1 MTPIPIPQLIQLQS
15 PLTISGDLATTASDN
30 LWAEFG
36 RLKISDSTRKQYVK
50 ALDNFCQFAY
60 NRSATSE
67 TIAEFLNLDRYDA
80 IELVL
85 SYRRHSIDKNLA
97 PSTINVRLAAIKSLV
112 EMARKLGKTTI
123 GLSDIE
129 SIPAETYRDTR
140 GISIE
145 QFKSML
151 DAIDPSTPIGVRDYA
166 IMLLF
171 WGNALR
177 RGEIASANIEDFL
190 PQQQKLMIL
199 GKGKRAKVAIDLTD
213 SVSYALE
220 EWLNFH
226 PCLDAHFRLEGT
238 SRRKCAGGSFLRTP
252 SLSMRRCN
260 APGQPLITSLSRNC
274 YGARIAGDSIY
285 RIVQGYAEAA
295 GIERRVSP
303 HRLRHSSITAFLDA
317 SDGNIRAAQALSRHS
332 QMNTLTL
339 YDDNRQQQQKGASGV
354 LEGLLERTAG
364 KTSVGLHIK

>member
-1 MTPIPIPQLIQLQS
+1 MVEIVIEKIVPVS
-15 PLTISGDLATTASDN
+15 VHVVAVDN

-36 RLKISDSTRKQYVK
+36 QLKIADSTRKQYVR
-50 ALDNFCQFAY
+50 AIENFCQFAY
-60 NRSATSE
+60 GGSANPE
-67 TIAEFLNLDRYDA
+67 TISEFLALDRYAA
-80 IELVL
+80 IEIVL
-85 SYRRHSIDKNLA
+85 RYRRYSIDKNLA

-112 EMARKLGKTTI
+112 DMARKLGKTTI
-123 GLSDIE
+123 DLGDIE
-129 SIPAETYRDTR
+129 SIPSESYRDTR
-140 GISIE
+140 GISVE

-151 DAIDPSTPIGVRDYA
+151 AAIERSTPIGMRDYA

-199 GKGKRAKVAIDLTD
+199 GKGKRAKVAIDLTG

-226 PCLDAHFRLEGT
+226 PCNLP
-238 SRRKCAGGSFLRTP
+238 K
-252 SLSMRRCN
+252 
-260 APGQPLITSLSRNC
+260 QPMITSLSHNC

-317 SDGNIRAAQALSRHS
+317 SGGNLRAAQALSRHS
-332 QMNTLTL
+332 NQNTLSL
-339 YDDNRQQQQKGASGV
+339 YDDNRRQEQKGASGM
-354 LEGLLERTAG
+354 LEDLLVDTNNS
-364 KTSVGLHIK
+364 KSIINISQNKVGSK

>member
-1 MTPIPIPQLIQLQS
+1 MPTIPIVITPVINPIVPVS
-15 PLTISGDLATTASDN
+15 TIYSEDI
-30 LWAEFG
+30 WAEFG
-36 RLKISDSTRKQYVK
+36 QLKITDSTRKQYVK
-50 ALDNFCQFAY
+50 AIENFCQFAY
-60 NRSATSE
+60 NGSATPE
-67 TIAEFLNLDRYDA
+67 TISEFLALDRYAA
-80 IELVL
+80 IEMVL
-85 SYRRHSIDKNLA
+85 RYRRHSIDKKLA

-112 EMARKLGKTTI
+112 DMARKLGKTTI
-123 GLSDIE
+123 DLGDIE
-129 SIPAETYRDTR
+129 SIPSETYRDTR
-140 GISIE
+140 GISVE

-226 PCLDAHFRLEGT
+226 PCNL
-238 SRRKCAGGSFLRTP
+238 
-252 SLSMRRCN
+252 
-260 APGQPLITSLSRNC
+260 PGQPLITSLSHNC

-317 SDGNIRAAQALSRHS
+317 SGGNLRAAQALSRHRN
-332 QMNTLTL
+332 QNTLNL
-339 YDDNRQQQQKGASGV
+339 YDDNRRQEQKGASGM
-354 LEGLLERTAG
+354 LEDLLAG
-364 KTSVGLHIK
+364 NGG

>member
-1 MTPIPIPQLIQLQS
+1 MVEIVIHKLVPVS
-15 PLTISGDLATTASDN
+15 ISVVAADN

-36 RLKISDSTRKQYVK
+36 QLKIADSTRKQYVK
-50 ALDNFCQFAY
+50 AIENFCQFAY
-60 NRSATSE
+60 SGSATAK
-67 TIAEFLNLDRYDA
+67 TISEFLDLDRYAA
-80 IELVL
+80 IEMVL
-85 SYRRHSIDKNLA
+85 RYRRHSIDKNLA

-112 EMARKLGKTTI
+112 DMARKLGKTTI
-123 GLSDIE
+123 DLTDIE
-129 SIPAETYRDTR
+129 SIPSETYRDTR
-140 GISIE
+140 GISVE

-151 DAIDPSTPIGVRDYA
+151 EEIDPSTPIGVRDYA

-190 PQQQKLMIL
+190 PQQQKLTIL

-226 PCLDAHFRLEGT
+226 PCNLPE
-238 SRRKCAGGSFLRTP
+238 
-252 SLSMRRCN
+252 
-260 APGQPLITSLSRNC
+260 QPLITSLSHNC
-274 YGARIAGDSIY
+274 YGSRIAGDSIY

-317 SDGNIRAAQALSRHS
+317 SGGNLRAAQALSRHS
-332 QMNTLTL
+332 NQNTLNL
-339 YDDNRQQQQKGASGV
+339 YDDNRRQEQKGASGM
-354 LEGLLERTAG
+354 LEDLLVGTGG
-364 KTSVGLHIK
+364 KTSD

>member
-1 MTPIPIPQLIQLQS
+1 VLNTLTPQLIKLQQSS
-15 PLTISGDLATTASDN
+15 PADLTTINRDN

-36 RLKISDSTRKQYVK
+36 QLKIADSTRKQYVK
-50 ALDNFCQFAY
+50 AIENFCQFVY
-60 NRSATSE
+60 DGSATPA
-67 TIAEFLNLDRYDA
+67 TISEFLALDRYAA
-80 IELVL
+80 IEMVL
-85 SYRRHSIDKNLA
+85 RYRRHSIDKKLA

-123 GLSDIE
+123 DLTDIE
-129 SIPAETYRDTR
+129 SIPSESYRDTR
-140 GISIE
+140 GISVE

-151 DAIDPSTPIGVRDYA
+151 EAIDPSTPIGVRDYA

-226 PCLDAHFRLEGT
+226 PCT
-238 SRRKCAGGSFLRTP
+238 TQ
-252 SLSMRRCN
+252 
-260 APGQPLITSLSRNC
+260 GQPLITSLSHNC
-274 YGARIAGDSIY
+274 YGARIAGDSLY

-295 GIERRVSP
+295 GIDRRVSP

-354 LEGLLERTAG
+354 LEGLLDG
-364 KTSVGLHIK
+364 Q

>member
-1 MTPIPIPQLIQLQS
+1 MINTLTPQLIKLQQSS
-15 PLTISGDLATTASDN
+15 PAELITIERDN

-36 RLKISDSTRKQYVK
+36 QLKIADSTRKQYVK
-50 ALDNFCQFAY
+50 AIENFCQFAY
-60 NRSATSE
+60 NGSATPE
-67 TIAEFLNLDRYDA
+67 TISEFLDLDRYA
-80 IELVL
+80 ALEMVL
-85 SYRRHSIDKNLA
+85 RYRRHSIDKNLA

-112 EMARKLGKTTI
+112 GMARKLGKTTI
-123 GLSDIE
+123 DLGEIE
-129 SIPAETYRDTR
+129 SIPSESYRDTR
-140 GISIE
+140 GISVE

-151 DAIDPSTPIGVRDYA
+151 EKIDPSTSIGVRDYA

-190 PQQQKLMIL
+190 PQQQKLTIL

-226 PCLDAHFRLEGT
+226 PC
-238 SRRKCAGGSFLRTP
+238 
-252 SLSMRRCN
+252 N
-260 APGQPLITSLSRNC
+260 APGQPLITSLSHNC
-274 YGARIAGDSIY
+274 YGGRIAGDSIY

-317 SDGNIRAAQALSRHS
+317 SGGNLRAAQALSRHRN
-332 QMNTLTL
+332 QNTLNL
-339 YDDNRQQQQKGASGV
+339 YDDNRRQEQKGASGM
-354 LEGLLERTAG
+354 LEDLLTGNGG
-364 KTSVGLHIK
+364 KTSG

>member
-1 MTPIPIPQLIQLQS
+1 MVEIVIHKIVPVTVPVV
-15 PLTISGDLATTASDN
+15 AADN

-36 RLKISDSTRKQYVK
+36 QLKIADSTRKQYVK
-50 ALDNFCQFAY
+50 AIENFCQFAY
-60 NRSATSE
+60 NVSATSE
-67 TIAEFLNLDRYDA
+67 TISEFLALDRYAA
-80 IELVL
+80 IEMVL
-85 SYRRHSIDKNLA
+85 RYRRHSIDKNLA

-112 EMARKLGKTTI
+112 GMARKLGKTTI
-123 GLSDIE
+123 ELGDIE

-140 GISIE
+140 GISVE

-151 DAIDPSTPIGVRDYA
+151 AAIDPSTPIGVRDYA

-190 PQQQKLMIL
+190 PQQQKLTIL
-199 GKGKRAKVAIDLTD
+199 GKGRRAKVAIDLTD

-220 EWLNFH
+220 EWVNFH
-226 PCLDAHFRLEGT
+226 PCN
-238 SRRKCAGGSFLRTP
+238 
-252 SLSMRRCN
+252 LS
-260 APGQPLITSLSRNC
+260 GQPLITSLSHNC
-274 YGARIAGDSIY
+274 YGGRIAGDSIY

-295 GIERRVSP
+295 GIDRRVSP

-339 YDDNRQQQQKGASGV
+339 YDDNRKQQQKGASGV
-354 LEGLLERTAG
+354 LESLLS
-364 KTSVGLHIK
+364 K

>member
-1 MTPIPIPQLIQLQS
+1 VLNTFTPQLIKIQ
-15 PLTISGDLATTASDN
+15 PLPAELTTIDGDN

-36 RLKISDSTRKQYVK
+36 QLKIADSTRKQYVK
-50 ALDNFCQFAY
+50 AIENFCQFTY
-60 NRSATSE
+60 GGSATSE
-67 TIAEFLNLDRYDA
+67 TISEFLALDRYAA

-85 SYRRHSIDKNLA
+85 RYRRHSIDKKLA
-97 PSTINVRLAAIKSLV
+97 PSTINVRLAAIKSLGD
-112 EMARKLGKTTI
+112 MARKLGKTTI
-123 GLSDIE
+123 DLGDIE
-129 SIPAETYRDTR
+129 SIKSESYRDTR
-140 GISIE
+140 GISVE

-151 DAIDPSTPIGVRDYA
+151 EEIDPSTPIGVRDYA

-199 GKGKRAKVAIDLTD
+199 GKGKRAKVAIDLSD

-226 PCLDAHFRLEGT
+226 PCLDAHNLEGT
-238 SRRKCAGGSFLRTP
+238 KE
-252 SLSMRRCN
+252 SMRRCN
-260 APGQPLITSLSRNC
+260 APGQPLITSLSHNC

-339 YDDNRQQQQKGASGV
+339 YDDNRKQQQKGASGV
-354 LEGLLERTAG
+354 LEGLLESR
-364 KTSVGLHIK
+364 

>member
-1 MTPIPIPQLIQLQS
+1 MVEIIIQKIAPVS
-15 PLTISGDLATTASDN
+15 VPAVASDN

-36 RLKISDSTRKQYVK
+36 QLKIADSTRKQYVK
-50 ALDNFCQFAY
+50 AIDNFCQFAY
-60 NRSATSE
+60 NGSATPE
-67 TIAEFLNLDRYDA
+67 TISEFLALDRYAA
-80 IELVL
+80 IEMVL
-85 SYRRHSIDKNLA
+85 MYRRYSIDKNLA

-112 EMARKLGKTTI
+112 DMARKLGKTTVD
-123 GLSDIE
+123 LSDIE
-129 SIPAETYRDTR
+129 SIPSESYRDTR
-140 GISIE
+140 GISVE
-145 QFKSML
+145 QFRSML
-151 DAIDPSTPIGVRDYA
+151 EAIDPSTPIGVRDYS

-213 SVSYALE
+213 SVSCALE
-220 EWLNFH
+220 GWVNFH
-226 PCLDAHFRLEGT
+226 PC
-238 SRRKCAGGSFLRTP
+238 S
-252 SLSMRRCN
+252 
-260 APGQPLITSLSRNC
+260 APGQPLITSLSHNC

-295 GIERRVSP
+295 GIDRRVSP

-339 YDDNRQQQQKGASGV
+339 YDDRRKQQQKVASGV
-354 LEGLLERTAG
+354 LEGLLAG
-364 KTSVGLHIK
+364 RD

>member
-1 MTPIPIPQLIQLQS
+1 VLDTPTPQLIKLQQPS
-15 PLTISGDLATTASDN
+15 SAELTTIDRDN

-36 RLKISDSTRKQYVK
+36 RLKIADSTRKQYVK
-50 ALDNFCQFAY
+50 AIENFCQFAY
-60 NRSATSE
+60 NGSATPE
-67 TIAEFLNLDRYDA
+67 TISEFLDLNRYAA
-80 IELVL
+80 IEMVL
-85 SYRRHSIDKNLA
+85 RYRRHSIDKNLA

-123 GLSDIE
+123 DLGEIE
-129 SIPAETYRDTR
+129 SIPSESYRDTR
-140 GISIE
+140 GISVE

-151 DAIDPSTPIGVRDYA
+151 EEIDPSTPIGVRDYA

-213 SVSYALE
+213 SVRYALE
-220 EWLNFH
+220 EWVNFH
-226 PCLDAHFRLEGT
+226 PCH
-238 SRRKCAGGSFLRTP
+238 
-252 SLSMRRCN
+252 
-260 APGQPLITSLSRNC
+260 APGQPLITSLSHNC

-303 HRLRHSSITAFLDA
+303 HRIRHSSITAFLDA
-317 SDGNIRAAQALSRHS
+317 SGGNLRAAQALSRHRN
-332 QMNTLTL
+332 QNTLTL
-339 YDDNRQQQQKGASGV
+339 YDDNRRQEQKGASGM
-354 LEGLLERTAG
+354 LEDLLAG
-364 KTSVGLHIK
+364 ND

>member
-1 MTPIPIPQLIQLQS
+1 MVEIVIHKIVPVNLS
-15 PLTISGDLATTASDN
+15 VVASDN

-36 RLKISDSTRKQYVK
+36 QLKIADSTRKQYVK
-50 ALDNFCQFAY
+50 AIENFCQFAY
-60 NRSATSE
+60 NGSATPE
-67 TIAEFLNLDRYDA
+67 TISAFLDLDRYAA
-80 IELVL
+80 IEMVL
-85 SYRRHSIDKNLA
+85 RYRRHSIDKKLA

-123 GLSDIE
+123 DLGDIE
-129 SIPAETYRDTR
+129 SIPSESYRDTR
-140 GISIE
+140 GISVE
-145 QFKSML
+145 QFKLML
-151 DAIDPSTPIGVRDYA
+151 DAISQRLGSANDPSTPNGLPSATAIGVRDYA

-226 PCLDAHFRLEGT
+226 PCNIA
-238 SRRKCAGGSFLRTP
+238 
-252 SLSMRRCN
+252 
-260 APGQPLITSLSRNC
+260 GQPLITSLSHNC

-354 LEGLLERTAG
+354 LESLLDGR
-364 KTSVGLHIK
+364 

>member
-1 MTPIPIPQLIQLQS
+1 MVEIVIQKIVPVS
-15 PLTISGDLATTASDN
+15 VPVVAADN

-36 RLKISDSTRKQYVK
+36 QLKIADSTRKQYVK
-50 ALDNFCQFAY
+50 AIENFCQFAY
-60 NRSATSE
+60 NGSATPE
-67 TIAEFLNLDRYDA
+67 TISEFLNLDRYAA
-80 IELVL
+80 IEMVL
-85 SYRRHSIDKNLA
+85 KYRRHSLDKNLA

-112 EMARKLGKTTI
+112 NMARKLGKTTI
-123 GLSDIE
+123 DLGDIE
-129 SIPAETYRDTR
+129 SIPSESYRDTR
-140 GISIE
+140 GISVE
-145 QFKSML
+145 LFKSML
-151 DAIDPSTPIGVRDYA
+151 NAIDPSTPIGVRDYA

-190 PQQQKLMIL
+190 PQQQKLTIL

-226 PCLDAHFRLEGT
+226 PCNL
-238 SRRKCAGGSFLRTP
+238 
-252 SLSMRRCN
+252 
-260 APGQPLITSLSRNC
+260 PGQPLITSLSHNC
-274 YGARIAGDSIY
+274 YGGRIAGDSIY

-317 SDGNIRAAQALSRHS
+317 SGGNLRAAQALSRHS
-332 QMNTLTL
+332 NQNTLTL
-339 YDDNRQQQQKGASGV
+339 YDDNRRQEQKGASGM
-354 LEGLLERTAG
+354 LEDLLAGNGG
-364 KTSVGLHIK
+364 KTSD

>member
-1 MTPIPIPQLIQLQS
+1 MVEIVIHKIVPVNVTVV
-15 PLTISGDLATTASDN
+15 AADN

-36 RLKISDSTRKQYVK
+36 QLKIADSTRKQYVK
-50 ALDNFCQFAY
+50 AIENFCQFAY
-60 NRSATSE
+60 SGSATPE
-67 TIAEFLNLDRYDA
+67 TISEFLDLDRYAA
-80 IELVL
+80 IEVVL
-85 SYRRHSIDKNLA
+85 RYRRHSIDQKLA

-123 GLSDIE
+123 DLGDIE

-140 GISIE
+140 GISVE

-151 DAIDPSTPIGVRDYA
+151 EAIDPSTPIGVRDYA

-226 PCLDAHFRLEGT
+226 PCN
-238 SRRKCAGGSFLRTP
+238 S
-252 SLSMRRCN
+252 
-260 APGQPLITSLSRNC
+260 PGQPLSCRQRPGGFLQVVGEAFPKGAAPLITSLSHNC
-274 YGARIAGDSIY
+274 YGARIAGDSLY

-295 GIERRVSP
+295 GIDRRVSP

-354 LEGLLERTAG
+354 LESLLD
-364 KTSVGLHIK
+364 

>member
-1 MTPIPIPQLIQLQS
+1 MLEIVIQKIVPVAAPIV
-15 PLTISGDLATTASDN
+15 TSDD

-36 RLKISDSTRKQYVK
+36 QLKIADSTRKQYVK
-50 ALDNFCQFAY
+50 AIENFCQFAY
-60 NRSATSE
+60 NGSATPA
-67 TIAEFLNLDRYDA
+67 TISEFLDLDRYAA
-80 IELVL
+80 IEMVL
-85 SYRRHSIDKNLA
+85 RYRRHSIDKKLA

-112 EMARKLGKTTI
+112 DMARKLGKTTI
-123 GLSDIE
+123 DFTDIE
-129 SIPAETYRDTR
+129 SIPSESYRDTR
-140 GISIE
+140 GISVE

-151 DAIDPSTPIGVRDYA
+151 EAIDPSTPIGVRDYA

-190 PQQQKLMIL
+190 PQQQKLTIL
-199 GKGKRAKVAIDLTD
+199 GKGKRSRVAIDLTD
-213 SVSYALE
+213 GVSYALE

-226 PCLDAHFRLEGT
+226 PCNLL
-238 SRRKCAGGSFLRTP
+238 
-252 SLSMRRCN
+252 
-260 APGQPLITSLSRNC
+260 GQPLITSLSHNC

-317 SDGNIRAAQALSRHS
+317 SGGNLRAAQALSRHRNK
-332 QMNTLTL
+332 NTLTL
-339 YDDNRQQQQKGASGV
+339 YDDNRRQEQKGASGM
-354 LEGLLERTAG
+354 LEDLLAGNGG
-364 KTSVGLHIK
+364 KTSD

>member
-1 MTPIPIPQLIQLQS
+1 MVEIVIQKIVPVS
-15 PLTISGDLATTASDN
+15 VPVVAADN

-36 RLKISDSTRKQYVK
+36 QLKIADSTRKQYVK
-50 ALDNFCQFAY
+50 AIENFCQFAY
-60 NRSATSE
+60 SGSATPE
-67 TIAEFLNLDRYDA
+67 TISEFLDLDRYAA
-80 IELVL
+80 IEMVL
-85 SYRRHSIDKNLA
+85 RYRRYLIDRKLA
-97 PSTINVRLAAIKSLV
+97 ASTINVRLAAIKSLV

-123 GLSDIE
+123 DLVDVE
-129 SIPAETYRDTR
+129 SIPSESYRDTR
-140 GISIE
+140 GILVE

-151 DAIDPSTPIGVRDYA
+151 EEIDPSTPIGVRDYA

-190 PQQQKLMIL
+190 PQQQKLTIL

-226 PCLDAHFRLEGT
+226 PCNLL
-238 SRRKCAGGSFLRTP
+238 
-252 SLSMRRCN
+252 
-260 APGQPLITSLSRNC
+260 GQPLITSLSHNC

-317 SDGNIRAAQALSRHS
+317 SGGNLRAAQALSRHRN
-332 QMNTLTL
+332 QNTLNL
-339 YDDNRQQQQKGASGV
+339 YDDNRRQEQKGASGV
-354 LEGLLERTAG
+354 LEDLLTGNGG
-364 KTSVGLHIK
+364 KTSD

>member
-1 MTPIPIPQLIQLQS
+1 VINTLTPQLLKLQQPS
-15 PLTISGDLATTASDN
+15 PADLTTIDGDN

-36 RLKISDSTRKQYVK
+36 QLKIADSTRKQYVK
-50 ALDNFCQFAY
+50 AIENFCQFAY
-60 NRSATSE
+60 NGSATPQ
-67 TIAEFLNLDRYDA
+67 TISEFLDLDRYAA

-85 SYRRHSIDKNLA
+85 RYRRHSIDKNLA

-112 EMARKLGKTTI
+112 DMARKLGKTTI
-123 GLSDIE
+123 DLDDIE

-140 GISIE
+140 GISVE

-151 DAIDPSTPIGVRDYA
+151 EEIDPSTSIGVRDYA

-199 GKGKRAKVAIDLTD
+199 GKGKRAKVAIDLSD

-226 PCLDAHFRLEGT
+226 PC
-238 SRRKCAGGSFLRTP
+238 
-252 SLSMRRCN
+252 N
-260 APGQPLITSLSRNC
+260 APGQPLITSLSHNC

-354 LEGLLERTAG
+354 LEGLLD
-364 KTSVGLHIK
+364 

>member
-1 MTPIPIPQLIQLQS
+1 MVEIIIQKIAPVS
-15 PLTISGDLATTASDN
+15 VPVVSSDN

-36 RLKISDSTRKQYVK
+36 QLKIADSTRKQYVK
-50 ALDNFCQFAY
+50 AIENFCQFAY
-60 NRSATSE
+60 NGSATPE
-67 TIAEFLNLDRYDA
+67 TISAFLDLDRYAA
-80 IELVL
+80 IEMVL
-85 SYRRHSIDKNLA
+85 RYRRYSIDKKLA

-112 EMARKLGKTTI
+112 DMARKLGKTTI
-123 GLSDIE
+123 DLGDIE
-129 SIPAETYRDTR
+129 SIPSESYRDTR
-140 GISIE
+140 GISVE

-151 DAIDPSTPIGVRDYA
+151 AEIDPSTPIGVRDYA

-226 PCLDAHFRLEGT
+226 PH
-238 SRRKCAGGSFLRTP
+238 
-252 SLSMRRCN
+252 N
-260 APGQPLITSLSRNC
+260 APGQPLITSLSHNC
-274 YGARIAGDSIY
+274 YGGRIAGDSIY

-295 GIERRVSP
+295 GITSGRQANERRVSP

-317 SDGNIRAAQALSRHS
+317 SGGNLRAAQALSRHS
-332 QMNTLTL
+332 NQNTLNL
-339 YDDNRQQQQKGASGV
+339 YDDNRRQEQKGASGM
-354 LEGLLERTAG
+354 LEDLLVGSGG
-364 KTSVGLHIK
+364 KMSN

>member
-1 MTPIPIPQLIQLQS
+1 VLDTPTPQLIKLQQPS
-15 PLTISGDLATTASDN
+15 PAELTTIDQDN

-36 RLKISDSTRKQYVK
+36 QLKIADSTRKQYVR
-50 ALDNFCQFAY
+50 AIENFCQFAY
-60 NRSATSE
+60 NGSATPQ
-67 TIAEFLNLDRYDA
+67 TISEFLDLDRYAA

-85 SYRRHSIDKNLA
+85 RYRRHSIDKNLA

-112 EMARKLGKTTI
+112 DMARKLGKTTI
-123 GLSDIE
+123 DLGDIE

-140 GISIE
+140 GISVE

-151 DAIDPSTPIGVRDYA
+151 EAIDPSTPIGVRDYA

-199 GKGKRAKVAIDLTD
+199 GKGKRAKVAIDLSD

-226 PCLDAHFRLEGT
+226 PC
-238 SRRKCAGGSFLRTP
+238 
-252 SLSMRRCN
+252 N
-260 APGQPLITSLSRNC
+260 APGQPLITSLSHNC

-354 LEGLLERTAG
+354 LEGLLD
-364 KTSVGLHIK
+364 

>member
-1 MTPIPIPQLIQLQS
+1 VLNTPTPQLIKLQQPS
-15 PLTISGDLATTASDN
+15 SADLITINRDN

-36 RLKISDSTRKQYVK
+36 QLKIADSTRKQYVK
-50 ALDNFCQFAY
+50 AIENFCQFAY
-60 NRSATSE
+60 SGSATPE
-67 TIAEFLNLDRYDA
+67 TISEFLALDRYAA
-80 IELVL
+80 IEQVL
-85 SYRRHSIDKNLA
+85 CYRRHSIDKKLA

-112 EMARKLGKTTI
+112 DMARKLGKTTI
-123 GLSDIE
+123 DLGDIE
-129 SIPAETYRDTR
+129 SIPSESYRDTR
-140 GISIE
+140 GISVE
-145 QFKSML
+145 QFKLML

-199 GKGKRAKVAIDLTD
+199 GKGKRAKVAIDLSD

-226 PCLDAHFRLEGT
+226 PCNVPE
-238 SRRKCAGGSFLRTP
+238 
-252 SLSMRRCN
+252 
-260 APGQPLITSLSRNC
+260 QPLITSLSHNC
-274 YGARIAGDSIY
+274 YGARISGDSIY

-354 LEGLLERTAG
+354 LEGLLAG
-364 KTSVGLHIK
+364 TG

>member
-1 MTPIPIPQLIQLQS
+1 VQAISIPS
-15 PLTISGDLATTASDN
+15 AASQH
-30 LWAEFG
+30 LWEEFG
-36 RLKISDSTRKQYVK
+36 RLKITDSTRKQYVK
-50 ALDNFCQFAY
+50 AIENFCQFAY
-60 NRSATSE
+60 SGSATPE
-67 TIAEFLNLDRYDA
+67 TISKFLALDRYDA
-80 IELVL
+80 IEMVL
-85 SYRRHSIDKNLA
+85 RYRRHSIDKKLA

-123 GLSDIE
+123 DLGDVE
-129 SIPAETYRDTR
+129 SIKSESYRDTR
-140 GISIE
+140 GISVE
-145 QFKSML
+145 QFKLML
-151 DAIDPSTPIGVRDYA
+151 EAIDPSTPIGVRDYA
-166 IMLLF
+166 IVLLF

-190 PQQQKLMIL
+190 PQQQKLTIL

-226 PCLDAHFRLEGT
+226 PCH
-238 SRRKCAGGSFLRTP
+238 
-252 SLSMRRCN
+252 M
-260 APGQPLITSLSRNC
+260 PGQPLITSLSHNC

-317 SDGNIRAAQALSRHS
+317 SGGNLRAAQALSRHRN
-332 QMNTLTL
+332 QNTLNL
-339 YDDNRQQQQKGASGV
+339 YDDNRRQEQKGASGM
-354 LEGLLERTAG
+354 LEELLMGNGG
-364 KTSVGLHIK
+364 KTSD

>member
-1 MTPIPIPQLIQLQS
+1 MSPNLPSVVITPVVERELLASIPTVS
-15 PLTISGDLATTASDN
+15 SDE

-36 RLKISDSTRKQYVK
+36 QLKIADSTRKQYVK
-50 ALDNFCQFAY
+50 AIENFCQFAY
-60 NRSATSE
+60 NGSANPERIS
-67 TIAEFLNLDRYDA
+67 EFLDLDRYAA
-80 IELVL
+80 IEMVL
-85 SYRRHSIDKNLA
+85 RYRRHLIDKKLA

-112 EMARKLGKTTI
+112 DMARKLGKTTI
-123 GLSDIE
+123 DLGDIE
-129 SIPAETYRDTR
+129 SIPSESYRDTR
-140 GISIE
+140 GISVE

-151 DAIDPSTPIGVRDYA
+151 EAIDPSTPIGVRDYA

-199 GKGKRAKVAIDLTD
+199 GKGKRARVAIDLTD

-226 PCLDAHFRLEGT
+226 PCNL
-238 SRRKCAGGSFLRTP
+238 
-252 SLSMRRCN
+252 
-260 APGQPLITSLSRNC
+260 PGQPLITSLSHNF
-274 YGARIAGDSIY
+274 YGARIAGDSLY
-285 RIVQGYAEAA
+285 RIVQGYAEVA
-295 GIERRVSP
+295 GIDRRVSP

-354 LEGLLERTAG
+354 LEDLLS
-364 KTSVGLHIK
+364 K

>member
-1 MTPIPIPQLIQLQS
+1 MLNTFTPQLIKLQQPS
-15 PLTISGDLATTASDN
+15 PADLTTIDRDN

-36 RLKISDSTRKQYVK
+36 QLKIADSTRKQYVK
-50 ALDNFCQFAY
+50 AIENFCQFAY
-60 NRSATSE
+60 NGSATSE
-67 TIAEFLNLDRYDA
+67 TISKFLDLDRYAA
-80 IELVL
+80 IETVL
-85 SYRRHSIDKNLA
+85 RYRRHSIDKKLA

-123 GLSDIE
+123 DLTDIE

-140 GISIE
+140 GISVE
-145 QFKSML
+145 EFKSML
-151 DAIDPSTPIGVRDYA
+151 AVIDPSTPIGVRDYA

-177 RGEIASANIEDFL
+177 RGEIASANIEDYL
-190 PQQQKLMIL
+190 PQQQKLTIL
-199 GKGKRAKVAIDLTD
+199 GKGKRAKVGIDLTD

-226 PCLDAHFRLEGT
+226 PY
-238 SRRKCAGGSFLRTP
+238 
-252 SLSMRRCN
+252 N
-260 APGQPLITSLSRNC
+260 APGQPLITSLSHNC
-274 YGARIAGDSIY
+274 YGSRIAGDSIY

-317 SDGNIRAAQALSRHS
+317 SGGNLRAAQALSRHS
-332 QMNTLTL
+332 NQNTLTL
-339 YDDNRQQQQKGASGV
+339 YDDNRRQEQKGASGM
-354 LEGLLERTAG
+354 LEDLLTGNRD
-364 KTSVGLHIK
+364 KKSD

>member
-1 MTPIPIPQLIQLQS
+1 MVEIVIQKIVPVS
-15 PLTISGDLATTASDN
+15 VPVVAADN

-36 RLKISDSTRKQYVK
+36 QLKIADSTRKQYVK
-50 ALDNFCQFAY
+50 AIENFCQFAY
-60 NRSATSE
+60 NGSATPE
-67 TIAEFLNLDRYDA
+67 TISEFLNLDRYAA
-80 IELVL
+80 IEMVL
-85 SYRRHSIDKNLA
+85 KYRRHSLDKNLA

-112 EMARKLGKTTI
+112 DMARKLGKTTI
-123 GLSDIE
+123 DLGDIE
-129 SIPAETYRDTR
+129 SIPSESYRDTR
-140 GISIE
+140 GISVE
-145 QFKSML
+145 LFKSML

-190 PQQQKLMIL
+190 PQQQKLTIL

-226 PCLDAHFRLEGT
+226 PCNL
-238 SRRKCAGGSFLRTP
+238 
-252 SLSMRRCN
+252 
-260 APGQPLITSLSRNC
+260 PGQPLITSLSHNC
-274 YGARIAGDSIY
+274 YGGRIAGDSIY

-317 SDGNIRAAQALSRHS
+317 SGGNLRAAQALSRHS
-332 QMNTLTL
+332 NQNTLTL
-339 YDDNRQQQQKGASGV
+339 YDDNRRQEQKGASGM
-354 LEGLLERTAG
+354 LEDLLAENGG
-364 KTSVGLHIK
+364 KTSD

>member
-1 MTPIPIPQLIQLQS
+1 MIPTQLPSIEIEIVAANVS
-15 PLTISGDLATTASDN
+15 ADLASTQKWRES

-36 RLKISDSTRKQYVK
+36 QLKIADSTRKQYVK
-50 ALDNFCQFAY
+50 AIENFCQFAY
-60 NRSATSE
+60 SGSVTSE
-67 TIAEFLNLDRYDA
+67 TISEFLDLDRYAA

-85 SYRRHSIDKNLA
+85 RYRRHSIDKNLA

-123 GLSDIE
+123 DLGDIE

-140 GISIE
+140 GISVE

-166 IMLLF
+166 VLLLF

-220 EWLNFH
+220 EWMNFH
-226 PCLDAHFRLEGT
+226 PCN
-238 SRRKCAGGSFLRTP
+238 
-252 SLSMRRCN
+252 LS
-260 APGQPLITSLSRNC
+260 GQPLITSLSHNC

-317 SDGNIRAAQALSRHS
+317 SDGNIRVAQALSRHS

-339 YDDNRQQQQKGASGV
+339 YDDNRKQQQKGASGV
-354 LEGLLERTAG
+354 LEGLLS
-364 KTSVGLHIK
+364 K